1 MKALE
6 KKFGAPPIST
16 SDVKGDAEG
25 EEATGLKG
33 AAKDILEAIKDNDA
47 DALASA
53 LKLAVGFC
61 QDDDEQA
68 DETDEE

>member
-16 SDVKGDAEG
+16 SDVEGD
-25 EEATGLKG
+25 EAAGLKG
-33 AAKDILEAIKDNDA
+33 AAKDILEAIKDGDA

-61 QDDDEQA
+61 QDDDEET